1 MSGVGGVRGESAP
14 GAAAPR
20 CPATPCAAGR
30 LGGQSAAMGACA
42 AQLGQ
47 ARAAPPGAE
56 QRRSGWIMDGLID
69 FVSTPQGGIV
79 GGNRLGTGKISD

>member
-1 MSGVGGVRGESAP
+1 
-14 GAAAPR
+14 
-20 CPATPCAAGR
+20 
-30 LGGQSAAMGACA
+30 MGACA